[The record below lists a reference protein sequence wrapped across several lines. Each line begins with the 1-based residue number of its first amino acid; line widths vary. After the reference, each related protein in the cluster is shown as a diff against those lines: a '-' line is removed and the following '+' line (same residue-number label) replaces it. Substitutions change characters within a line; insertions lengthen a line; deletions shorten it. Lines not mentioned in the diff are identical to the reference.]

1 MELSLIEYLEN
12 KGFEAE
18 EIVMLE
24 RKSMEND
31 SYTNIK
37 KYESIYKI
45 FEFANITDY
54 TINKLIVNN
63 PGLLT
68 INKLIVNNPGLLNK
82 SDLEIIKIAYV
93 WNKTGVLFDVEDK
106 KRSIN
111 AENINRTFLRNEY
124 LNTSIRMKNSP
135 ISFNALVMGDK
146 NFQDDYFG
154 FLNGKSFYPSYE
166 NLLSLWFKD
175 EGIKNKEKHLNEY
188 LSQTSL
194 KWYLDLLRKKKEMQ
208 NGSRSI

>member
-12 KGFEAE
+12 KGFEVE

-31 SYTNIK
+31 SYANIK

-54 TINKLIVNN
+54 
-63 PGLLT
+63 T

-106 KRSIN
+106 KRGIN
-111 AENINRTFLRNEY
+111 TENINRTFLRNEY
-124 LNTSIRMKNSP
+124 LNTSIRMKGSP
-135 ISFNALVMGDK
+135 ISFNALVMGEK
-146 NFQDDYFG
+146 KFQDEYFG
-154 FLNGKSFYPSYE
+154 SLNGKSFYPSYE

-175 EGIKNKEKHLNEY
+175 EGMENKEKHLNEY

>member
-54 TINKLIVNN
+54 
-63 PGLLT
+63 T

-135 ISFNALVMGDK
+135 ISFNALVMGEK

-166 NLLSLWFKD
+166 NMLSLWFKD
-175 EGIKNKEKHLNEY
+175 DGIKSKEKHLNEY

>member
-1 MELSLIEYLEN
+1 MELSLIAYLEN

-54 TINKLIVNN
+54 
-63 PGLLT
+63 T

-135 ISFNALVMGDK
+135 ISFNALVMGEK

-175 EGIKNKEKHLNEY
+175 DGIKSKEKHLNEY

>member
-37 KYESIYKI
+37 KYELIYKI

-54 TINKLIVNN
+54 
-63 PGLLT
+63 T

-135 ISFNALVMGDK
+135 ISFNALVMGEK

-175 EGIKNKEKHLNEY
+175 DGIKSKEKHLNEY

>member
-63 PGLLT
+63 PGLL
-68 INKLIVNNPGLLNK
+68 NK

-111 AENINRTFLRNEY
+111 AENINRTFLSNEY

-135 ISFNALVMGDK
+135 ISFNALVMGEK

-175 EGIKNKEKHLNEY
+175 DGIKSKEKHLNEY

>member
-54 TINKLIVNN
+54 
-63 PGLLT
+63 T

-135 ISFNALVMGDK
+135 ISFNALVMGEK

-154 FLNGKSFYPSYE
+154 FLNRKSFYPSYE

-175 EGIKNKEKHLNEY
+175 DGIKSKEKHLNEY

>member
-12 KGFEAE
+12 KGFEVE

-24 RKSMEND
+24 RKSMEKD
-31 SYTNIK
+31 SYANIK

-45 FEFANITDY
+45 FGFANITDY
-54 TINKLIVNN
+54 
-63 PGLLT
+63 T

-106 KRSIN
+106 KRGIN

-124 LNTSIRMKNSP
+124 FNTSIRMKGSP
-135 ISFNALVMGDK
+135 ISFNALVMGEK
-146 NFQDDYFG
+146 EFQDDYFG

-175 EGIKNKEKHLNEY
+175 EGIENKEKHLNEY
-188 LSQTSL
+188 LSQNSL

>member
-54 TINKLIVNN
+54 
-63 PGLLT
+63 T

-135 ISFNALVMGDK
+135 ISFNALVMGEK

-175 EGIKNKEKHLNEY
+175 DGIKSKEKHLNEY

-194 KWYLDLLRKKKEMQ
+194 KWYLNLLRKKKEMQ

>member
-54 TINKLIVNN
+54 
-63 PGLLT
+63 T

-135 ISFNALVMGDK
+135 ISFNALVMGEK

-154 FLNGKSFYPSYE
+154 FLSGKSFYPSYE

-175 EGIKNKEKHLNEY
+175 DGIKSKEKHLNEY

>member
-18 EIVMLE
+18 ETVMLE

-54 TINKLIVNN
+54 
-63 PGLLT
+63 T

-135 ISFNALVMGDK
+135 ISFNALVMGEK

-175 EGIKNKEKHLNEY
+175 DGIKSKEKHLNEY

>member
-63 PGLLT
+63 PGLL
-68 INKLIVNNPGLLNK
+68 NK

-111 AENINRTFLRNEY
+111 AENINRTFLRNKY

-135 ISFNALVMGDK
+135 ISFNALVMGEK

-175 EGIKNKEKHLNEY
+175 DGIKSKEKHLNEY

>member
-63 PGLLT
+63 PGLL
-68 INKLIVNNPGLLNK
+68 NK

-93 WNKTGVLFDVEDK
+93 WNKTGVLLDAEDK

-175 EGIKNKEKHLNEY
+175 DGIQNKEKHLNEY

>member
-63 PGLLT
+63 PGLL
-68 INKLIVNNPGLLNK
+68 NK
-82 SDLEIIKIAYV
+82 SDLERIKIAYV

-135 ISFNALVMGDK
+135 ISFNALVMGEK

-175 EGIKNKEKHLNEY
+175 DGIKSKEKHLNEY

>member
-12 KGFEAE
+12 KGFEVE

-24 RKSMEND
+24 RKSMGND
-31 SYTNIK
+31 SYANIK

-45 FEFANITDY
+45 FGFANITDY
-54 TINKLIVNN
+54 TI
-63 PGLLT
+63 
-68 INKLIVNNPGLLNK
+68 NNPGLLNK

-106 KRSIN
+106 KRGIN

-124 LNTSIRMKNSP
+124 LNTSIRMKDSP
-135 ISFNALVMGDK
+135 ISFNALVTSEK

>member
-54 TINKLIVNN
+54 
-63 PGLLT
+63 T

-175 EGIKNKEKHLNEY
+175 DGIQNKEKHLNEY

>member
-63 PGLLT
+63 PGLL
-68 INKLIVNNPGLLNK
+68 NK

-124 LNTSIRMKNSP
+124 LNTTIRMKNSP
-135 ISFNALVMGDK
+135 ISFNALVMGEK

-175 EGIKNKEKHLNEY
+175 DGIKSKEKHLNEY

>member
-12 KGFEAE
+12 KGFEVE

-24 RKSMEND
+24 RKSMGND
-31 SYTNIK
+31 SYANIK

-45 FEFANITDY
+45 FGFANITDY
-54 TINKLIVNN
+54 TI
-63 PGLLT
+63 
-68 INKLIVNNPGLLNK
+68 NNPGLLNK
-82 SDLEIIKIAYV
+82 SDLEIKKIAYV

-106 KRSIN
+106 KRGIN

-124 LNTSIRMKNSP
+124 LNTSIRMKDSP
-135 ISFNALVMGDK
+135 ISFNALVTSEK

>member
-18 EIVMLE
+18 EIVMIE

-54 TINKLIVNN
+54 
-63 PGLLT
+63 T

-135 ISFNALVMGDK
+135 ISFNALVMGEK

-175 EGIKNKEKHLNEY
+175 DGIKSKEKHLNEY

>member
-12 KGFEAE
+12 KGYEVE

-31 SYTNIK
+31 SYANIK

-45 FEFANITDY
+45 FEFTNITDY
-54 TINKLIVNN
+54 
-63 PGLLT
+63 T

-106 KRSIN
+106 KRGIN

-124 LNTSIRMKNSP
+124 LNTSIRTKGSP
-135 ISFNALVMGDK
+135 ISFSALVMGEK
-146 NFQDDYFG
+146 AFMDDYFG

-175 EGIKNKEKHLNEY
+175 EGIENKEKHLNEY

-208 NGSRSI
+208 NGSKSI

>member
-63 PGLLT
+63 PGLL
-68 INKLIVNNPGLLNK
+68 NK
-82 SDLEIIKIAYV
+82 SDLEIIKIAY
-93 WNKTGVLFDVEDK
+93 
-106 KRSIN
+106 
-111 AENINRTFLRNEY
+111 
-124 LNTSIRMKNSP
+124 
-135 ISFNALVMGDK
+135 
-146 NFQDDYFG
+146 
-154 FLNGKSFYPSYE
+154 
-166 NLLSLWFKD
+166 
-175 EGIKNKEKHLNEY
+175 GIKRVFY
-188 LSQTSL
+188 LML
-194 KWYLDLLRKKKEMQ
+194 KIKKEVSTQ
-208 NGSRSI
+208 KI

>member
-63 PGLLT
+63 PGLL
-68 INKLIVNNPGLLNK
+68 NK

-124 LNTSIRMKNSP
+124 LNTSIRTKNSP
-135 ISFNALVMGDK
+135 ISFNALVMGEK

-175 EGIKNKEKHLNEY
+175 DGIKSKEKHLNEY

>member
-54 TINKLIVNN
+54 
-63 PGLLT
+63 T

-135 ISFNALVMGDK
+135 ISFNALVMGEK

-175 EGIKNKEKHLNEY
+175 DGINSKEKHLNEY

>member
-54 TINKLIVNN
+54 
-63 PGLLT
+63 T

-135 ISFNALVMGDK
+135 ISFNALVMGEK

-175 EGIKNKEKHLNEY
+175 DGIKSKEKHLNEY

-194 KWYLDLLRKKKEMQ
+194 KLYLDLLRKKKEMQ

>member
-54 TINKLIVNN
+54 
-63 PGLLT
+63 T

-135 ISFNALVMGDK
+135 ISFNALVMGEK

-175 EGIKNKEKHLNEY
+175 DGIKSKEKHLNEY

>member
-54 TINKLIVNN
+54 
-63 PGLLT
+63 T

-175 EGIKNKEKHLNEY
+175 VEIKGIKNKEKHLNEY

>member
-12 KGFEAE
+12 KEFEVE
-18 EIVMLE
+18 EIVELE
-24 RKSMEND
+24 RKSIEND
-31 SYTNIK
+31 SYANIK

-45 FEFANITDY
+45 FSFTNITDY
-54 TINKLIVNN
+54 AINKLIVNN
-63 PGLLT
+63 PR
-68 INKLIVNNPGLLNK
+68 LLNK

-106 KRSIN
+106 KRGIN

-124 LNTSIRMKNSP
+124 FNTSIRMKDSP
-135 ISFNALVMGDK
+135 ISFNALVMSEKD
-146 NFQDDYFG
+146 FQDNYFG

-175 EGIKNKEKHLNEY
+175 EGIENKEKHLNEY

>member
-63 PGLLT
+63 PGLL
-68 INKLIVNNPGLLNK
+68 NK

-93 WNKTGVLFDVEDK
+93 WNKTGVLFDAEDK

-175 EGIKNKEKHLNEY
+175 DGIQNKEKHLNEY

>member
-63 PGLLT
+63 PGLL
-68 INKLIVNNPGLLNK
+68 NK

-111 AENINRTFLRNEY
+111 AENINRTFFRNEY

-135 ISFNALVMGDK
+135 ISFNALVMGEK

-175 EGIKNKEKHLNEY
+175 DGIKSKEKHLNEY

>member
-54 TINKLIVNN
+54 TI
-63 PGLLT
+63 
-68 INKLIVNNPGLLNK
+68 NNPGLLNK

-135 ISFNALVMGDK
+135 ISFNALVMGEK

-175 EGIKNKEKHLNEY
+175 DGIKSKEKHLNEY

>member
-63 PGLLT
+63 PGLL
-68 INKLIVNNPGLLNK
+68 NK

-93 WNKTGVLFDVEDK
+93 WNKAGVLFDVEDK

-135 ISFNALVMGDK
+135 ISFNALVMGEK

-175 EGIKNKEKHLNEY
+175 DGIKSKEKHLNEY

>member
-54 TINKLIVNN
+54 
-63 PGLLT
+63 T

-175 EGIKNKEKHLNEY
+175 DGIKSKEKHLNEY

>member
-63 PGLLT
+63 PGLL
-68 INKLIVNNPGLLNK
+68 NK

-93 WNKTGVLFDVEDK
+93 WNKTGVLFDVEDQ

-175 EGIKNKEKHLNEY
+175 DGIKNKEKHLNEY

>member
-12 KGFEAE
+12 KGFEVE

-31 SYTNIK
+31 SYANIK

-54 TINKLIVNN
+54 TIN
-63 PGLLT
+63 LLT
-68 INKLIVNNPGLLNK
+68 INKLIVNKPGLLNK

-106 KRSIN
+106 KRGIN
-111 AENINRTFLRNEY
+111 TENINRTFLRNEY
-124 LNTSIRMKNSP
+124 LNTSIRMKGSP
-135 ISFNALVMGDK
+135 ISFNALVMGEK
-146 NFQDDYFG
+146 KFQDEYFG
-154 FLNGKSFYPSYE
+154 SLNGKSFYPSYE

-175 EGIKNKEKHLNEY
+175 EGMENKEKHLNEY
-188 LSQTSL
+188 LSQASL
-194 KWYLDLLRKKKEMQ
+194 KWYLDLLRKKKELQ

>member
-63 PGLLT
+63 PGLL
-68 INKLIVNNPGLLNK
+68 NK

-93 WNKTGVLFDVEDK
+93 WNETGVLFDVEDK

-135 ISFNALVMGDK
+135 ISFNALVMGEK

-175 EGIKNKEKHLNEY
+175 DGIKSKEKHLNEY

>member
-45 FEFANITDY
+45 FEFTNITDY
-54 TINKLIVNN
+54 
-63 PGLLT
+63 T

-93 WNKTGVLFDVEDK
+93 WNKTGV
-106 KRSIN
+106 
-111 AENINRTFLRNEY
+111 
-124 LNTSIRMKNSP
+124 
-135 ISFNALVMGDK
+135 
-146 NFQDDYFG
+146 
-154 FLNGKSFYPSYE
+154 
-166 NLLSLWFKD
+166 
-175 EGIKNKEKHLNEY
+175 
-188 LSQTSL
+188 
-194 KWYLDLLRKKKEMQ
+194 
-208 NGSRSI
+208 

>member
-37 KYESIYKI
+37 KYESIYMI

-54 TINKLIVNN
+54 
-63 PGLLT
+63 T

-135 ISFNALVMGDK
+135 ISFNALVMGEK

-175 EGIKNKEKHLNEY
+175 DGIKSKEKHLNEY